1 MSMMTLKTKRI
12 KRILMIMAISLTQ
25 PGCSSLSKPHI
36 STAQRQAVQEA
47 TSPSVTG
54 ENEEMVASYER
65 LDLQPLIWTRTPSP
79 ASEAET
85 VAPSPDNES
94 KENSPASERSAEF
107 GNKKPGERTKA
118 SYSQWLMNYY
128 GSEITKRSEKS
139 ALSEDRIKQ
148 ASDISDEPSLS
159 LAREKANI
167 MDELSEKIRT
177 DFTPGKPDNSGLMHN
192 KLKKIVSLIVSSP
205 GKGVTEKTDKSPE
218 NTVDK
223 RNDDDIYL

>member
-1 MSMMTLKTKRI
+1 
-12 KRILMIMAISLTQ
+12 MAISLTQ
-25 PGCSSLSKPHI
+25 LGCSLSKPHVL
-36 STAQRQAVQEA
+36 TAKRQVVLEA

-54 ENEEMVASYER
+54 ENEEMVVSSER
-65 LDLQPLIWTRTPSP
+65 LDLQPLIWTRTPAP

-85 VAPSPDNES
+85 VASSPDNES
-94 KENSPASERSAEF
+94 KENSPASERHTEH
-107 GNKKPGERTKA
+107 GNTKRDESTKA

-128 GSEITKRSEKS
+128 SSEITKRSEQS

-205 GKGVTEKTDKSPE
+205 GKALTGKTDKSSE
-218 NTVDK
+218 NMVDK